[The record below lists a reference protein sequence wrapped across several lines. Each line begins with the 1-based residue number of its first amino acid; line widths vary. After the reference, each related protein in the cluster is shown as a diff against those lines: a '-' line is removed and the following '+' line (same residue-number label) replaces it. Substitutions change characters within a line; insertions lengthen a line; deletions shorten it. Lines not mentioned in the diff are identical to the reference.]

1 MLDWRPMGEA
11 LERQLSGTAA
21 RAMARFYGELPTV
34 PRAEWPTLL
43 HGMGYN
49 FEFYDALFVLLVANV
64 QLCLDEGDYT
74 PRYRAMQLALLPFCS
89 EFGIELNRGVQHTH
103 RQLYAE
109 FYELATGARHPE
121 RYGADAGNPWLA
133 TSRKW
138 AGEMR
143 RAAAAERGGAL
154 ERARYSLGYFW
165 AVERLS
171 VDEFALMRDAWQ
183 AAGVRAPYL
192 DTHCAV
198 EEDHE
203 SQSTGAVHAFGATDD
218 PIVAEAIRAHESHL
232 AGYYEELLGLVAA
245 HGRAA
250 HT

>member
-1 MLDWRPMGEA
+1 MAEA
-11 LERQLSGTAA
+11 LERQLFGTAVC
-21 RAMARFYGELPTV
+21 AMTRFYAELPRV
-34 PRAEWPTLL
+34 PRAAWPTLL

-74 PRYRAMQLALLPFCS
+74 SRYRAMQHALLPFCS
-89 EFGIELNRGVQHTH
+89 EFGIELGRELQHTH

-109 FYELATGARHPE
+109 FYEIATGGKQPE
-121 RYGADAGNPWLA
+121 RYGSHAGNPWLA

-171 VDEFALMRDAWQ
+171 VDEFALMRDAWN

-192 DTHCAV
+192 DTHCSV
-198 EEDHE
+198 EDDHE
-203 SQSTGAVHAFGATDD
+203 AQSTRAVLAFGAADD
-218 PIVAEAIRAHESHL
+218 PVVAEAIRAHEQHL
-232 AGYYEELLGLVAA
+232 AGYYEELTGLVAA